1 MLILIEP
8 RATTASGFSLAR
20 PKDDDQSIWLGSSAS
35 RAMSLPEAIAVTVRV
50 ATALEKIGIVYA
62 VGGSLASSA
71 YGVPRSTQ
79 DADLLI
85 ELLVGLWNRSYWSS
99 LQISYIDRDMILDAI
114 RRRASFNI
122 IHLQTMFKVDLF
134 ISDRKPFTPQRNG
147 KTSTISA
154 R

>member
-1 MLILIEP
+1 
-8 RATTASGFSLAR
+8 
-20 PKDDDQSIWLGSSAS
+20 
-35 RAMSLPEAIAVTVRV
+35 MSLPEAIAVTVRV

-85 ELLVGLWNRSYWSS
+85 ELPGRFVEPLVLELSPDF
-99 LQISYIDRDMILDAI
+99 YIDRDMILDAI

-134 ISDRKPFTPQRNG
+134 ISDRSLYSSKKWKDVNYLSASMMVRKPFMYVAQ
-147 KTSTISA
+147 KI
-154 R
+154 